1 MDIKNKNILI
11 TAGPTWVPI
20 DSVRVISNIASGE
33 TGILLAEKLIKKQAK
48 VTLVLGPVG
57 SPVCRTG
64 RRRIDRRIRL
74 VKFRFFDELKVRLKK
89 ELSSKKYDIVI
100 HSAAVS
106 DFKPEQSIKG
116 KFSSGKAYN
125 LQLIPLPKIVTEIRR
140 RAPYAKLVLFK
151 LESGI
156 SDSLLIQRAK
166 AALADASGDLVVAN
180 RLIPQYKAYV
190 LDEKKIYFQAGSKEK
205 LAQALVECLA
215 LR

>member
-1 MDIKNKNILI
+1 MI

-33 TGILLAEKLIKKQAK
+33 TGILLAEKLIKEQAK

-57 SPVCRTG
+57 S
-64 RRRIDRRIRL
+64 RRIDRRIRL
-74 VKFRFFDELKVRLKK
+74 VSFRFFDELRARLKK

-106 DFKPEQSIKG
+106 DFKPEQPVKG
-116 KFSSGKAYN
+116 KFNSGKAYN
-125 LQLIPLPKIVTEIRR
+125 LRLIPLPKIVTEIRS

-156 SDSLLIQRAK
+156 SARLLIERAR
-166 AALADASGDLVVAN
+166 AALADAHGDLAVAN
-180 RLIPQYKAYV
+180 RVIPQYKAYV
-190 LDEKKIYFQAGSKEK
+190 LDEEKIYFQAASKEK
-205 LAQALVECLA
+205 LAQALVERLA
-215 LR
+215 SR